1 MKYTIPY
8 KDFCKTL
15 KIPATICPE
24 CFSGKQ
30 SPFKGFDRGIAA
42 LRSQMAVGFA
52 KAFYKHPVVTQYVFS
67 IALLLVFIVGLAST
81 EIQAQSSVSENSP
94 NILIFVADDAGW
106 RDSGA
111 YGNETI
117 QTPNI
122 DKLAMG
128 GLLFE
133 QAFLTTAQCSPS
145 RISILTGLYPH
156 ATGAEDLHMPLP
168 EGTRI
173 VPGYLSDAG
182 YFTGHMR
189 KTHYGP
195 HANAQFD
202 WYSEELS
209 KEFPEFLDAASQQP
223 FFLWVG
229 FRDPHRSYGEAPK
242 IHDPKDVFVPP
253 YLADTP
259 ETRADLAQ
267 YYDEI
272 SRMDGQIGRFMAEL
286 DRREERDNTLVIFLS
301 DNGAPFPRA
310 KGTVYDAGV
319 RTPLIFYWPDQI
331 KKGSRHN
338 GLTSVIDLAPT
349 LLDLAGQPVPEQMQG
364 ASILPVLDGQTIPAR
379 EYVFSER
386 NWHDCDEHIRSLR
399 TERYRLVRNAYIELP
414 HGTPADIGGS
424 PSFRSLYELKEEG
437 NLTPAQSRLFEV
449 PRPRIEL
456 YDLKEDPWEVDN
468 LAAHPDYWEKAREL
482 ARVLDQ
488 WIEDTGDFPPYIRIR
503 DDHTDRMTGVWFSK
517 EIPPMRNLKE

>member
-1 MKYTIPY
+1 MNSKNSPMKWKVLIGKLYTIL
-8 KDFCKTL
+8 T
-15 KIPATICPE
+15 
-24 CFSGKQ
+24 
-30 SPFKGFDRGIAA
+30 
-42 LRSQMAVGFA
+42 
-52 KAFYKHPVVTQYVFS
+52 
-67 IALLLVFIVGLAST
+67 LLLFLGYST
-81 EIQAQSSVSENSP
+81 PSMAQPSDIETPP

-117 QTPNI
+117 RTPNI
-122 DKLAMG
+122 DELAGG

-133 QAFLTTAQCSPS
+133 KAFLTTAQCSPS

-168 EGTRI
+168 KGTRI
-173 VPGYLSDAG
+173 VPSYLGDQGYV
-182 YFTGHMR
+182 TGHMR

-202 WYSEELS
+202 WYSEDLS
-209 KEFPEFLDAASQQP
+209 SRFPDFLDEAGQNP

-229 FRDPHRSYGEAPK
+229 FRDPHRPYGDAPEV
-242 IHDPKDVFVPP
+242 HNPDEVFVPP

-259 ETRADLAQ
+259 GTRIDLAR

-272 SRMDGQIGRFMAEL
+272 TRMDGQIGQFIDEL
-286 DRREERDNTLVIFLS
+286 ERRGQRDNTLVIFLS

-319 RTPLIFYWPDQI
+319 RTPLIMNWPEKI
-331 KKGSRHN
+331 EAGSRFE
-338 GLTSVIDLAPT
+338 GLTSVVDLSPT
-349 LLDLAGQPVPEQMQG
+349 LLELTGHRVPDQMQG
-364 ASILPVLDGQTIPAR
+364 ESILPVLFDQTLPGR

-386 NWHDCDEHIRSLR
+386 NWHDCDEHIRSMR
-399 TERYRLVRNAYIELP
+399 TERYRVVRNAYIDLP
-414 HGTPADIGGS
+414 HGTPADLGGS
-424 PSFRSLYELKEEG
+424 PSFRDLIQRKKEGSL
-437 NLTPAQSRLFEV
+437 THAQSRLFQV

-456 YDLKEDPWEVDN
+456 YDLQKDPWEVHN
-468 LAAHPDYWEKAREL
+468 VAADSAYWQKAREL
-482 ARVLDQ
+482 AQRLDQ
-488 WIEDTGDFPPYIRIR
+488 WIHETGDFPPYVRVR

-517 EIPPMRNLKE
+517 EIPPMRNKRDQ

>member
-1 MKYTIPY
+1 MFFMQKR
-8 KDFCKTL
+8 
-15 KIPATICPE
+15 
-24 CFSGKQ
+24 G
-30 SPFKGFDRGIAA
+30 FKLWNVLLLLLSMFGIAHLSLA
-42 LRSQMAVGFA
+42 QIDVKSQSETGST
-52 KAFYKHPVVTQYVFS
+52 PE
-67 IALLLVFIVGLAST
+67 FI
-81 EIQAQSSVSENSP
+81 EENISP

-106 RDSGA
+106 RDFGA

-122 DKLAMG
+122 DALAEG
-128 GLLFE
+128 GLQFE

-173 VPGYLSDAG
+173 IPHYLSEKG
-182 YFTGHMR
+182 FYTGHMKKR
-189 KTHYGP
+189 HYGP

-202 WYSEELS
+202 WYSSELAE
-209 KEFPEFLDAASQQP
+209 EFPTFLDSTDDNP

-229 FRDPHRSYGEAPK
+229 FSDPHRPYENAPAK
-242 IHDPKDVFVPP
+242 HDPQDVFVPP

-259 ETRADLAQ
+259 ETRADITR

-272 SRMDGQIGRFMAEL
+272 SRMDGQIGRFMEEL
-286 DRREERDNTLVIFLS
+286 EHRGKRENTLVIFLS

-310 KGTVYDAGV
+310 KGTVYDEGV
-319 RTPLIFYWPDQI
+319 KTPLIVNWPDRI
-331 KKGSRHN
+331 KAGSRYN

-349 LLDLAGQPVPEQMQG
+349 LLDLVDYPVPDAMQG
-364 ASILPVLDGQTIPAR
+364 GSILPVFFDQSISGR
-379 EYVFSER
+379 DVVFSER
-386 NWHDCDEHIRSLR
+386 NWHDSDEHIRSLR
-399 TERYRLVRNAYIELP
+399 TDRYKLVQNAYIHLP

-424 PSFRSLYELKEEG
+424 PSFRSLIQRKKEDV
-437 NLTPAQSRLFEV
+437 LTTAQTQLFKV

-468 LAAHPDYWEKAREL
+468 VAANPDYWKKAREL
-482 ARVLDQ
+482 ASVLDG
-488 WIEDTGDFPPYIRIR
+488 WIEETGDFPPYLRVR
-503 DDHTDRMTGVWFSK
+503 DDHTDRLTGVWFSK
-517 EIPPMRNLKE
+517 QIPPLRNLEKDSPNRLK